1 MPRVLR
7 ADCHADTALWLLEQ
21 PSLVELSGSHQ
32 DYRRI
37 SEYLDLA
44 FLAIFLD
51 EAEYEHELPRL
62 FARLL
67 LMLKADIAAHADLV
81 EPLLWREQLEQS
93 GADLPK
99 LLLLGA
105 EGASCL
111 GADCQHLETYF
122 QAGLRFIGLT
132 WNYANA
138 YAGGCGGAGGLTE
151 AGRRLVDL
159 CNAKGLLLDGA
170 HLNEAS
176 FWDLAELRQYPFIVS
191 HTCCAAL
198 QPHRRNLDDSQM
210 LALAELDGVMGITF
224 VPDFLGAAGDL
235 RRLCEHI
242 EYAVA
247 LIGSCHVA
255 LGSDFDGCEPH
266 AELSGVQT
274 LPRVYTELCRRG
286 MNAADVDNVMGNSV
300 VRLLARVLPSRA
312 RLD

>member
-21 PSLVELSGSHQ
+21 PSLLDLPEAHQ

-37 SEYLDLA
+37 SEHLDLA
-44 FLAIFLD
+44 FLAIYLD

-67 LMLKADIAAHADLV
+67 LMLNADITAHADLV

-93 GADLPK
+93 GDDLPK

-105 EGASCL
+105 EGASGL
-111 GADCQHLETYF
+111 GVDSQHLETYY
-122 QAGLRFIGLT
+122 QAGLRFIGPT

-138 YAGGCGGAGGLTE
+138 YAGGCGGAGGLTA
-151 AGRRLVDL
+151 AGRRLVEL
-159 CNAKGLLLDGA
+159 CNAKGMLLDAA
-170 HLNEAS
+170 HLNCGS
-176 FWDLAELRQYPFIVS
+176 FWDLAEASQEPFIVS

-210 LALAELDGVMGITF
+210 LALAELGGVMGITF
-224 VPDFLGAAGDL
+224 VPDFLGPAGDL

-247 LIGSCHVA
+247 LIGSSHVA
-255 LGSDFDGCEPH
+255 LGSDFDGSEPH

-274 LPRVYTELCRRG
+274 LPRIYSELCRRG
-286 MNAADVDNVMGNSV
+286 MNAADLDNVMGASV
-300 VRLLARVLPSRA
+300 TRLLARVLPSRS